1 MSGILL
7 LSRRDVLKSG
17 LALGGG
23 LVLGFRLPLPGDAEA
38 AAKPFAPNAFLR
50 IGTDGVVTVVV
61 NKSEMGQ
68 GVYTALPML
77 VAEELMCDWKTVR
90 VEAAPVAPA
99 YNHATFGVQVT
110 GGSTSVRTEWQ
121 RLSKAGATAREM
133 LISAAAGKWK
143 AKRSDCRAKDGM
155 VVHVGGRSLAYGEL
169 AAAAAKLPAPK
180 SVRLKGRADRSL
192 LGTRT
197 HRLDSPS
204 KVDGSAQFGLDVHL
218 PGMLTALVARP
229 PVFGGKVVRVDDAKA
244 KAVPGV
250 KAVFRVPS
258 GVAVVASDFFSA
270 RQGRDALEIAWD
282 DGKGGKLLTPAMRE
296 AYALMA
302 EKPGAVA
309 RKVGDPETAYPF
321 TSRRL
326 VSEYDVPFLA
336 HAPMEPLNCVVDLR
350 GGKCEIFTGTQA
362 QTWDRNAA
370 AKIAGIPESRVRLH
384 TTLLGGGFGRRANP
398 ASDFVSEAVHVAK
411 GAGGA
416 PVRVVWTRE
425 DDVRGGYYRPMWHS
439 RIAAGFGPD
448 GKPVAWMHTIVGQSI
463 LGGTPFMP
471 KPAPGWID
479 ETSVEGAKELPYA
492 VPNLR
497 VDLHTVKS
505 VVPVLWW
512 RSVGHSHTAFAVES
526 FIDEAARA
534 AGKDPLEYRLSLL
547 PPKSRHRGVLEL
559 AAKQAG
565 WGTAMPKGE
574 GRGIAVHESFGSII
588 AHVAEVSVD
597 ADSEMRVRRVVTA
610 IDCGEVVNPDI
621 IEAQMEGG
629 VAFGLSAAL
638 HGAITLKDGRVEQ
651 GSFDDYPVLRMSEA
665 PRAEVHIVPS
675 TEAPGGVGEPGV
687 PPVAPAVANAL
698 FAAAGVRLRSLPM
711 TREAIRAARR
721 QG

>member
-1 MSGILL
+1 MSGIVL
-7 LSRRDVLKSG
+7 LSRRDLLKSG

-23 LVLGFRLPLPGDAEA
+23 LVLGFRLPLPGEA
-38 AAKPFAPNAFLR
+38 AGAKAPAKPFAPNAFLR
-50 IGTDGVVTVVV
+50 IGTDGAVTVIV

-77 VAEELMCDWKTVR
+77 VAEELMCDWKSVR

-110 GGSTSVRTEWQ
+110 GGSTSVRSEWQ

-133 LISAAAGKWK
+133 LLSAAASKWK
-143 AKRSDCRAKDGM
+143 AKRADCRAADGR
-155 VVHVGGRSLAYGEL
+155 VTHADGRSLGYGEL
-169 AAAAAKLPAPK
+169 AAAAAKVPAPK
-180 SVRLKGRADRSL
+180 KAPLKGRSERKL

-197 HRLDSPS
+197 HRLDSPA
-204 KVDGSAQFGLDVHL
+204 KIDGSARFGLDVTL

-229 PVFGGKVVRVDDAKA
+229 PAFGGKLLRLDDAKA
-244 KAVPGV
+244 RAVPGV

-258 GVAVVASDFFSA
+258 GVAVVAADFFSA
-270 RQGRDALEIAWD
+270 KKGRDALDLSWD
-282 DGKGGKLLTPAMRE
+282 DGAGGKLSTPTMRE
-296 AYALMA
+296 AYARMA
-302 EKPGAVA
+302 EKAGSVA

-326 VSEYDVPFLA
+326 VAEYEVPFLA

-370 AKIAGIPESRVRLH
+370 ARIAGIPESRVKLH

-425 DDVRGGYYRPMWHS
+425 DDTRGGYYRPMWHS

-471 KPAPGWID
+471 KPPAGWID
-479 ETSVEGAKELPYA
+479 ETSVEGAKDLPYA

-497 VDLHTVKS
+497 VDLHTTKS
-505 VVPVLWW
+505 AVPVLWW

-526 FIDEAARA
+526 FIDEAAAA

-559 AAKQAG
+559 AAREAG
-565 WGTAMPKGE
+565 WGTPMPKGQ
-574 GRGIAVHESFGSII
+574 GRGIAVHESFGSFI
-588 AHVAEVSVD
+588 AHVAELSVD
-597 ADSEMRVRRVVTA
+597 EESVLRVRRVVTA

-638 HGAITLKDGRVEQ
+638 HGAITLKEGRVEQ
-651 GSFDDYPVLRMSEA
+651 GNFDRFPLLRIGEMPVV
-665 PRAEVHIVPS
+665 EVHIVPS
-675 TEAPGGVGEPGV
+675 AAAPSGIGEPGV
-687 PPVAPAVANAL
+687 PPVAPAVANAI
-698 FAAAGVRLRSLPM
+698 AAATGKRLRRLPFN
-711 TREAIRAARR
+711 TAELAI
-721 QG
+721 